1 MTLKKEKLMKDFI
14 KNVLATMVG
23 MFGFFIVMGVIGMMS
38 IIGMIASG
46 NAAQN
51 VEKNSVFVLNLS
63 GTISEQ
69 GSENPLSMFTGDNS
83 LNSGL
88 NDILSSIKKAKAN
101 DDIKGIYIEAGA
113 LMTNYATL
121 QEIRNALADFRKS
134 GKWIVAYGD
143 FYTQGAYYVA
153 SVANKVY
160 INPKGAIDWHG
171 IGAQTMFYKDFMA
184 KFGVKWEVVK
194 VGTFKSATE
203 TFTEEKMSDANRLQ
217 TQTFIDGTWRNVCDA
232 VSKSRGISVD
242 SLNSYADSY
251 LALQATETLVKAKMV
266 DGMMYGD
273 QVKDAVK
280 KMMKLEKDD
289 DISQLTLNDMLNVKD
304 GKVEGSEIAV
314 YYAEGD
320 IVQDP
325 KAATMFGNNNYIA
338 SRKVCKDL
346 EDLMNDDD
354 VKAVVVR
361 INSGGG
367 DAYASEQMWHQMSE
381 LRKVKPVVVSM
392 GDYAASGAYYMS
404 APASWIVAQPNTLT
418 GSIGIFAVIPD
429 FSGLVTSKLGVRFD
443 EVKTNRNSTF
453 GNLMAR
459 PFNAEEKAML
469 QASVNRGYSLFRQR
483 VAEGRR
489 LPVESVEKIAQGRV
503 WLATDALNIK
513 LVDQLGGIDDA
524 VKKAAQL
531 AKLKDY
537 YTSDYPAAAS
547 WMDNLLNSMSSSGTY
562 LDEQLRQTL
571 GDFYQPFTMLRSI
584 DKREA
589 IQARIP
595 YAISIK

>member
-1 MTLKKEKLMKDFI
+1 MKDFI

-113 LMTNYATL
+113 LAANYATL

-153 SVANKVY
+153 SVADKVY
-160 INPKGAIDWHG
+160 INPKGIVDWHG

-217 TQTFIDGTWRNVCDA
+217 TQTFIDGTWRNVCTA

-289 DISQLTLNDMLNVKD
+289 DIAQLTLNDMLNVKD
-304 GKVEGSEIAV
+304 EKVEGSEIAV

-429 FSGLVTSKLGVRFD
+429 LSGLVTTKLGVRFD

-483 VAEGRR
+483 VADGRR

-524 VKKAAQL
+524 VKKAAEL

>member
-1 MTLKKEKLMKDFI
+1 MKDFI

-113 LMTNYATL
+113 LAANYATL

-153 SVANKVY
+153 SVADKVY
-160 INPKGAIDWHG
+160 INPKGIVDWHG

-203 TFTEEKMSDANRLQ
+203 TFTEEKMSDANHLQ
-217 TQTFIDGTWRNVCDA
+217 TKTFIDGTWRNVCDA

-289 DISQLTLNDMLNVKD
+289 DIAQLTLNDMLNVKD

-429 FSGLVTSKLGVRFD
+429 LSGLVTTKLGVRFD

-483 VAEGRR
+483 VADGRR

>member
-1 MTLKKEKLMKDFI
+1 MKDFI

-153 SVANKVY
+153 SVADKVY
-160 INPKGAIDWHG
+160 VNPKGIVDWHG

-280 KMMKLEKDD
+280 KMMKLEKGD
-289 DISQLTLNDMLNVKD
+289 DIAQLTLNDMLNVKG

-429 FSGLVTSKLGVRFD
+429 LSGLVTTKLGVRFD

-547 WMDNLLNSMSSSGTY
+547 WMDAMLNSMSSSGTY

>member
-1 MTLKKEKLMKDFI
+1 MKDFI

-113 LMTNYATL
+113 LAANYATL

-153 SVANKVY
+153 SVADKVY
-160 INPKGAIDWHG
+160 INPKGIVDWHG

-289 DISQLTLNDMLNVKD
+289 DIAQLTLNDMLNVKD

-429 FSGLVTSKLGVRFD
+429 LSGLVTSKLGVRFD

-547 WMDNLLNSMSSSGTY
+547 WMDAMLNSMSSSGTY

>member
-1 MTLKKEKLMKDFI
+1 MKDFI

-113 LMTNYATL
+113 LAANYATL
-121 QEIRNALADFRKS
+121 QEIRNALDDFRKS

-153 SVANKVY
+153 SVADKVY
-160 INPKGAIDWHG
+160 INPKGIVDWHG

-184 KFGVKWEVVK
+184 KYGVKWEVVK

-217 TQTFIDGTWRNVCDA
+217 TKTFIDGTWRNVCDA

-266 DGMMYGD
+266 DGLMYGD

-289 DISQLTLNDMLNVKD
+289 DIAQLTLNDMLNVKD
-304 GKVEGSEIAV
+304 EKVEGSEIAV

-429 FSGLVTSKLGVRFD
+429 LSGLVTTKLGVRFD

-483 VAEGRR
+483 VADGRR

-524 VKKAAQL
+524 VKKAAEL

>member
-1 MTLKKEKLMKDFI
+1 MKDFI

-113 LMTNYATL
+113 LAANYATL
-121 QEIRNALADFRKS
+121 QEIRNALDDFRKS

-153 SVANKVY
+153 SVADKVY
-160 INPKGAIDWHG
+160 INPKGIVDWHG

-217 TQTFIDGTWRNVCDA
+217 TKTFIDGTWRNVCDA

-289 DISQLTLNDMLNVKD
+289 DIAQLTLNDMLNVKD
-304 GKVEGSEIAV
+304 EKVEGSEIAV

-483 VAEGRR
+483 VADGRR

-524 VKKAAQL
+524 VKKAAEL

-571 GDFYQPFTMLRSI
+571 GDFYQSFTMLRSI

>member
-1 MTLKKEKLMKDFI
+1 MKDFI

-69 GSENPLSMFTGDNS
+69 GSENPLNMFTGDNS

-88 NDILSSIKKAKAN
+88 NDILSAIKKAKAN

-121 QEIRNALADFRKS
+121 QEIRNALDDFRKS

-153 SVANKVY
+153 SVADKVY
-160 INPKGAIDWHG
+160 INPKGVVDWHG

-184 KFGVKWEVVK
+184 KFGVKWQVVK

-232 VSKSRGISVD
+232 VSKSRGISID

-251 LALQATETLVKAKMV
+251 LALQSTETLVKAKMV

-280 KMMKLEKDD
+280 KIMKLDKDD
-289 DISQLTLNDMLNVKD
+289 DISQLTLNDMLNVKG
-304 GKVEGSEIAV
+304 GKEEGSEIAV
-314 YYAEGD
+314 YYASGD

-429 FSGLVTSKLGVRFD
+429 LSGLVTTKLGVRFD

-547 WMDNLLNSMSSSGTY
+547 WMDAMLNSMSSSGTY

>member
-1 MTLKKEKLMKDFI
+1 MKDFI

-217 TQTFIDGTWRNVCDA
+217 TQTFIDGTWRNVCNA
-232 VSKSRGISVD
+232 VSKSRGISID

-280 KMMKLEKDD
+280 KMMKLENGD
-289 DISQLTLNDMLNVKD
+289 DIAQLTLNDMLNVKD

-418 GSIGIFAVIPD
+418 GSIGIFAVVPD
-429 FSGLVTSKLGVRFD
+429 LSGLVTTKLGVRFD

-524 VKKAAQL
+524 VKKAAEL

-547 WMDNLLNSMSSSGTY
+547 WMDAMLNSMSSSGTY

>member
-1 MTLKKEKLMKDFI
+1 MKDFI

-113 LMTNYATL
+113 LAANYATL
-121 QEIRNALADFRKS
+121 QEIRNALDNFRKS

-153 SVANKVY
+153 SVADKVY
-160 INPKGAIDWHG
+160 INPKGIVDWHG

-217 TQTFIDGTWRNVCDA
+217 TKTFIDGTWRNVCDA

-280 KMMKLEKDD
+280 KIMKLEKDD
-289 DISQLTLNDMLNVKD
+289 DIAQLTLNDMLNVKD
-304 GKVEGSEIAV
+304 EKVEGSEIAV

-483 VAEGRR
+483 VADGRR

-513 LVDQLGGIDDA
+513 LIDQLGGIDDA

>member
-1 MTLKKEKLMKDFI
+1 MKDFI

-113 LMTNYATL
+113 LAANYATL

-153 SVANKVY
+153 SVADKVY
-160 INPKGAIDWHG
+160 INPKGIVDWHG

-280 KMMKLEKDD
+280 KMMKLEKGD
-289 DISQLTLNDMLNVKD
+289 DIAQLTLNDMLNVKG

-429 FSGLVTSKLGVRFD
+429 LSGLVTTKLGVRFD

-483 VAEGRR
+483 VADGRR

-537 YTSDYPAAAS
+537 YTSDYPAVAS
-547 WMDNLLNSMSSSGTY
+547 WMDAMLNSMSSSGTY

>member
-1 MTLKKEKLMKDFI
+1 MKDFI

-113 LMTNYATL
+113 LATNYATL

-153 SVANKVY
+153 SVADKVY
-160 INPKGAIDWHG
+160 INPKGIVDWHG

-280 KMMKLEKDD
+280 KMMKLDKDD
-289 DISQLTLNDMLNVKD
+289 NISQLTLNDMLNVKD

-489 LPVESVEKIAQGRV
+489 LPVESVEKMAQGRV

-547 WMDNLLNSMSSSGTY
+547 WMDAMLNSMSSSGTY

>member
-1 MTLKKEKLMKDFI
+1 MKDFI

-304 GKVEGSEIAV
+304 GKVEGCEIAV

-346 EDLMNDDD
+346 EYLMNDDD

-531 AKLKDY
+531 AKLKEY

-547 WMDNLLNSMSSSGTY
+547 WMDAMLNSMSSSGTY

>member
-1 MTLKKEKLMKDFI
+1 MKDFI

-88 NDILSSIKKAKAN
+88 NDILSSIKKAKTN

-113 LMTNYATL
+113 LAANYATL

-153 SVANKVY
+153 SVADKVY
-160 INPKGAIDWHG
+160 INPKGIVDWHG

-280 KMMKLEKDD
+280 KMMKLEKGD
-289 DISQLTLNDMLNVKD
+289 DIAQLTLNDMLNVKG

-429 FSGLVTSKLGVRFD
+429 LSGLVTTKLGVRFD

-483 VAEGRR
+483 VADGRR

-524 VKKAAQL
+524 VKKAAEL

-547 WMDNLLNSMSSSGTY
+547 WMDAMLNSMSSSGTY

>member
-1 MTLKKEKLMKDFI
+1 MKDFI

-113 LMTNYATL
+113 LATNYATL

-160 INPKGAIDWHG
+160 INPKGIVDWHG

-217 TQTFIDGTWRNVCDA
+217 TQTFIDGTWRNVCNA

-280 KMMKLEKDD
+280 KIMKLDKDD
-289 DISQLTLNDMLNVKD
+289 NISQLTLNDMLNVKG

-429 FSGLVTSKLGVRFD
+429 LSGLVTTKLGVRFD

-524 VKKAAQL
+524 VKKAAEL

-547 WMDNLLNSMSSSGTY
+547 WMDAMLNSMSSSGTY

>member
-1 MTLKKEKLMKDFI
+1 MKDFI

-113 LMTNYATL
+113 LATNYATL

-273 QVKDAVK
+273 KVKDAVK
-280 KMMKLEKDD
+280 KMMKLDKDD

-304 GKVEGSEIAV
+304 GKVEGSEIAI
-314 YYAEGD
+314 YYTEGD

-346 EDLMNDDD
+346 ENLMNDDD

-429 FSGLVTSKLGVRFD
+429 FSGLVTTKLGVRFD

-483 VAEGRR
+483 VADGRR

>member
-1 MTLKKEKLMKDFI
+1 MKDFI

-23 MFGFFIVMGVIGMMS
+23 MFGFFIVMGVIGMTS

-113 LMTNYATL
+113 LAANYATL
-121 QEIRNALADFRKS
+121 QEIRNALDDFRKS

-153 SVANKVY
+153 SVADKVY
-160 INPKGAIDWHG
+160 INPKGIVDWHG

-217 TQTFIDGTWRNVCDA
+217 TKTFIDGTWRNVCDA

-289 DISQLTLNDMLNVKD
+289 DIAQLTLNDMLNVKD
-304 GKVEGSEIAV
+304 EKVEGSEIAV

-325 KAATMFGNNNYIA
+325 KAATMFGNNNYIS

-469 QASVNRGYSLFRQR
+469 QTSVNRGYSLFRQR
-483 VAEGRR
+483 VADGRR

>member
-1 MTLKKEKLMKDFI
+1 MKDFI

-69 GSENPLSMFTGDNS
+69 GSENPLSMFTGENS

-113 LMTNYATL
+113 LAANYATL
-121 QEIRNALADFRKS
+121 QEIRNALDDFRKS

-153 SVANKVY
+153 SVADKVY
-160 INPKGAIDWHG
+160 INPKGIVDWHG

-217 TQTFIDGTWRNVCDA
+217 TKTFIDGTWRNVYDA

-289 DISQLTLNDMLNVKD
+289 DIAQLTLNDMLNVKD
-304 GKVEGSEIAV
+304 EKVEGSEIAV

-404 APASWIVAQPNTLT
+404 APGSWIVAQPNTLT

-429 FSGLVTSKLGVRFD
+429 LSGLVTTKLGVRFD

-483 VAEGRR
+483 VADGRR

-524 VKKAAQL
+524 VKKAAEL

>member
-1 MTLKKEKLMKDFI
+1 MKDFI

-160 INPKGAIDWHG
+160 INPKGIVDWHG

-217 TQTFIDGTWRNVCDA
+217 TKTFIDGTWRNVCDA

-325 KAATMFGNNNYIA
+325 KAATMFGNNDYIA

-367 DAYASEQMWHQMSE
+367 DAYASEQTWHQMSE

-453 GNLMAR
+453 GNTMAR
-459 PFNAEEKAML
+459 PFNAEETAML

-483 VAEGRR
+483 VADGRR

-547 WMDNLLNSMSSSGTY
+547 WMDAMLNSMSSSGTY

>member
-1 MTLKKEKLMKDFI
+1 MKDFI

-101 DDIKGIYIEAGA
+101 DEIKGIYIEAGA

-153 SVANKVY
+153 SVADKVY
-160 INPKGAIDWHG
+160 INPKGIVDWHG

-217 TQTFIDGTWRNVCDA
+217 TKTFIDGTWRNVCDA
-232 VSKSRGISVD
+232 VSKSRSISVD

-547 WMDNLLNSMSSSGTY
+547 WMDAMLNSMSSSGTY

>member
-1 MTLKKEKLMKDFI
+1 MKDFI

-113 LMTNYATL
+113 LAANYATL
-121 QEIRNALADFRKS
+121 EEIRNALADFRKS

-153 SVANKVY
+153 SVADKVY
-160 INPKGAIDWHG
+160 INPKGIVDWHG

-217 TQTFIDGTWRNVCDA
+217 TKTFIDGTWRNVCDA

-289 DISQLTLNDMLNVKD
+289 DIAQLTLNDMLNVKD
-304 GKVEGSEIAV
+304 EKVEGSEIAV

-392 GDYAASGAYYMS
+392 GDFAASGAYYMS

-429 FSGLVTSKLGVRFD
+429 LSGLVTSKLGVRFD

-483 VAEGRR
+483 VADGRR

-524 VKKAAQL
+524 VKKAAEL

>member
-1 MTLKKEKLMKDFI
+1 MKDFI

-69 GSENPLSMFTGDNS
+69 GSENPLSLFTGDNS

-113 LMTNYATL
+113 LATNYATL

-160 INPKGAIDWHG
+160 INPKGIVDWHG

-217 TQTFIDGTWRNVCDA
+217 TKTFIDGTWRNVCDA

-280 KMMKLEKDD
+280 KMMKLDKGD
-289 DISQLTLNDMLNVKD
+289 DIAQLTLNDMLNVKD

-381 LRKVKPVVVSM
+381 LCKVKPVVVSM

-429 FSGLVTSKLGVRFD
+429 FSGLVTTKLGVRFD

-469 QASVNRGYSLFRQR
+469 QASVHRGYSLFRQR

-503 WLATDALNIK
+503 WIATDALNIK

-524 VKKAAQL
+524 VKKAAEL

>member
-1 MTLKKEKLMKDFI
+1 MKDFI

-69 GSENPLSMFTGDNS
+69 GSENPLSLFTGDNS

-88 NDILSSIKKAKAN
+88 NDILSAIKKAKTN

-153 SVANKVY
+153 SVADKVY
-160 INPKGAIDWHG
+160 INPKGAVDWHG

-184 KFGVKWEVVK
+184 KFGVKYEVVK

-217 TQTFIDGTWRNVCDA
+217 TKTFIDGTWRNVCDA

-280 KMMKLEKDD
+280 KMMKLDKDD
-289 DISQLTLNDMLNVKD
+289 DIAQLTLNDMLNVKD
-304 GKVEGSEIAV
+304 GKVEGSEIAI

-346 EDLMNDDD
+346 DDLMNDDD

-429 FSGLVTSKLGVRFD
+429 LSGLVTTKLGVRFD

>member
-1 MTLKKEKLMKDFI
+1 MKDFI

-113 LMTNYATL
+113 LAANYATL

-153 SVANKVY
+153 SVADKVY
-160 INPKGAIDWHG
+160 INPKGIVDWHG

-217 TQTFIDGTWRNVCDA
+217 TKTFIDGTWRNVCDA
-232 VSKSRGISVD
+232 VSKSRSISVD

-289 DISQLTLNDMLNVKD
+289 DIQQLTLNDMLNVKG

-429 FSGLVTSKLGVRFD
+429 LSGLVTTKLGVRFD

-531 AKLKDY
+531 AKLKEY

-547 WMDNLLNSMSSSGTY
+547 WMDAMLNSMSSSGTY

-589 IQARIP
+589 IQAHIP

>member
-1 MTLKKEKLMKDFI
+1 MKDFI

-113 LMTNYATL
+113 LAANYATL

-153 SVANKVY
+153 SVADKVY
-160 INPKGAIDWHG
+160 INPKGIVDWHG

-217 TQTFIDGTWRNVCDA
+217 TQTFIDGTWRNVCTA

-289 DISQLTLNDMLNVKD
+289 DIAQLTLNDMLNVKD
-304 GKVEGSEIAV
+304 EKLEGSEIAV

-429 FSGLVTSKLGVRFD
+429 LSGLVTTKLGVRFD

-483 VAEGRR
+483 VADGRR
-489 LPVESVEKIAQGRV
+489 LPMESVEKIAQGRV

-524 VKKAAQL
+524 VKKAAEL

>member
-1 MTLKKEKLMKDFI
+1 MKDFI

-63 GTISEQ
+63 GTVSEQ

-101 DDIKGIYIEAGA
+101 DEIKGIYIEAGA

-153 SVANKVY
+153 SVADKVY

-280 KMMKLEKDD
+280 KMMKLDKDD
-289 DISQLTLNDMLNVKD
+289 NISQLTLNDMLNVKD

-429 FSGLVTSKLGVRFD
+429 LSGLVTTKLGVRFD

-469 QASVNRGYSLFRQR
+469 QVSVNRGYSLFRQR

-524 VKKAAQL
+524 VKKAAEL

-547 WMDNLLNSMSSSGTY
+547 WMDAMLNSMSSSGTY

>member
-1 MTLKKEKLMKDFI
+1 MKDFI

-251 LALQATETLVKAKMV
+251 LALQATETLMKAKMV

-280 KMMKLEKDD
+280 KIMKLDKDD
-289 DISQLTLNDMLNVKD
+289 NISQLTLNDMLNVKD

-367 DAYASEQMWHQMSE
+367 DAYASEQMWHQMRE

-429 FSGLVTSKLGVRFD
+429 LSVLVTTKLGVRFD
-443 EVKTNRNSTF
+443 EVKTNRNSNF

-483 VAEGRR
+483 VADGRR

-531 AKLKDY
+531 AKLKEY

-547 WMDNLLNSMSSSGTY
+547 WMDAMINSMSSSGTY

>member
-1 MTLKKEKLMKDFI
+1 MKDFI

-69 GSENPLSMFTGDNS
+69 GSENPLSLFTGDNS

-88 NDILSSIKKAKAN
+88 NDILSAIKKAKAN

-217 TQTFIDGTWRNVCDA
+217 TKTFIDGTWRNVCDA

-346 EDLMNDDD
+346 EDLMNDDN

-404 APASWIVAQPNTLT
+404 APTSWIVAQPNTLT

-429 FSGLVTSKLGVRFD
+429 LSGLVTTKLGVRFD

>member
-1 MTLKKEKLMKDFI
+1 MKDFI

-63 GTISEQ
+63 GTISER

-153 SVANKVY
+153 SVADKVY
-160 INPKGAIDWHG
+160 INPKGIVDWHG

-289 DISQLTLNDMLNVKD
+289 DIQQLTLNDMLNVKD

-429 FSGLVTSKLGVRFD
+429 LSGLVTTKLGVRFD

-547 WMDNLLNSMSSSGTY
+547 WMDAMLNSMSSSGTY

>member
-1 MTLKKEKLMKDFI
+1 MKDFI

-113 LMTNYATL
+113 LAANYATL
-121 QEIRNALADFRKS
+121 QEIRNALDDFRKS

-153 SVANKVY
+153 SVADKVY
-160 INPKGAIDWHG
+160 INPKGIVDWHG

-203 TFTEEKMSDANRLQ
+203 TFTEDKMSDANRLQ
-217 TQTFIDGTWRNVCDA
+217 TKTFIDGTWRNVCDA

-289 DISQLTLNDMLNVKD
+289 DIAQLTLNDMLNVKD
-304 GKVEGSEIAV
+304 EKVEGSEIAV

-429 FSGLVTSKLGVRFD
+429 LSGLVTSKLGVRFD

-483 VAEGRR
+483 VADGRR

-524 VKKAAQL
+524 VKKAAEL

>member
-1 MTLKKEKLMKDFI
+1 MKDFI

-113 LMTNYATL
+113 LAANYATL

-280 KMMKLEKDD
+280 KMMKLENGD
-289 DISQLTLNDMLNVKD
+289 DIAQLTLNDMLNVKD

-429 FSGLVTSKLGVRFD
+429 LSGLVTTKLGVRFD

-547 WMDNLLNSMSSSGTY
+547 WMDAMLNSMSSSGTY

>member
-1 MTLKKEKLMKDFI
+1 MKDFI

-88 NDILSSIKKAKAN
+88 NDILSAIKKAKTN
-101 DDIKGIYIEAGA
+101 DEIKGIYIEAGA

-280 KMMKLEKDD
+280 KIMKLNKDD
-289 DISQLTLNDMLNVKD
+289 NISQLTLNDMLNVKD

-346 EDLMNDDD
+346 EDLMNDDN

-429 FSGLVTSKLGVRFD
+429 LSGLVTTKLGVRFD

-483 VAEGRR
+483 VADGRR

>member
-1 MTLKKEKLMKDFI
+1 MKDFI

-113 LMTNYATL
+113 LAANYATL

-153 SVANKVY
+153 SVADKVY
-160 INPKGAIDWHG
+160 INPKGIVDWHG

-184 KFGVKWEVVK
+184 KFGVKWEIVK

-280 KMMKLEKDD
+280 KIMKLDKDD
-289 DISQLTLNDMLNVKD
+289 NIAQLTLNDMLNVKD

-325 KAATMFGNNNYIA
+325 KAATMFGNNDYIA

-346 EDLMNDDD
+346 EDLMNDDN

-489 LPVESVEKIAQGRV
+489 LPVESVEKMAQGRV

-547 WMDNLLNSMSSSGTY
+547 WMDAMLNSMSSSGTY

>member
-1 MTLKKEKLMKDFI
+1 MKDFI

-113 LMTNYATL
+113 LAANYATL

-153 SVANKVY
+153 SVADKVY
-160 INPKGAIDWHG
+160 INPKGIVDWHG

-194 VGTFKSATE
+194 VGTFKSATD

-217 TQTFIDGTWRNVCDA
+217 TKTFIDGTWRNVCDA

-280 KMMKLEKDD
+280 KMMKLDKDD
-289 DISQLTLNDMLNVKD
+289 DIAQLTLNDMLNVKD

-346 EDLMNDDD
+346 EDLMNDDN

-429 FSGLVTSKLGVRFD
+429 LSGLVTTKLGVRFD

-503 WLATDALNIK
+503 WIATDALNIK

-524 VKKAAQL
+524 VKKAAEL
-531 AKLKDY
+531 AKLKEY

-547 WMDNLLNSMSSSGTY
+547 WMDAMLNSMSSSGTY

>member
-1 MTLKKEKLMKDFI
+1 MKDFI

-88 NDILSSIKKAKAN
+88 NDILSAIKKAKAN

-121 QEIRNALADFRKS
+121 QEIRNALADFHKS

-153 SVANKVY
+153 SVADKVY

-217 TQTFIDGTWRNVCDA
+217 TKTFIDGTWRNVCDA

-251 LALQATETLVKAKMV
+251 LALQATETLMKAKMV

-429 FSGLVTSKLGVRFD
+429 LSGLVTTKLGVRFD

>member
-1 MTLKKEKLMKDFI
+1 MKDFI

-69 GSENPLSMFTGDNS
+69 GSENPLSMFTGENS

-113 LMTNYATL
+113 LAANYATL
-121 QEIRNALADFRKS
+121 QEIRNALDDFRKS

-153 SVANKVY
+153 SVADKVY
-160 INPKGAIDWHG
+160 INPKGIVDWHG

-217 TQTFIDGTWRNVCDA
+217 TKTFIDGTWRNVCDA

-289 DISQLTLNDMLNVKD
+289 DIAQLTLNDMLNVKD
-304 GKVEGSEIAV
+304 EKVEGSEIAV

-429 FSGLVTSKLGVRFD
+429 LSGLVTTKLGVRFD

-483 VAEGRR
+483 VADGRR

>member
-1 MTLKKEKLMKDFI
+1 MKDFI

-69 GSENPLSMFTGDNS
+69 GSENPLSLFTGDNS

-88 NDILSSIKKAKAN
+88 NDILSAIKKAKAN

-251 LALQATETLVKAKMV
+251 LALQATETLMKAKMV

-280 KMMKLEKDD
+280 KMMKLDKDD
-289 DISQLTLNDMLNVKD
+289 NISQLTLNDMLNVKD

-469 QASVNRGYSLFRQR
+469 QVSVNRGYSLFRQR

-547 WMDNLLNSMSSSGTY
+547 WMDAMLNSMSSSGTY

>member
-1 MTLKKEKLMKDFI
+1 MKDFI

-88 NDILSSIKKAKAN
+88 NDFLSSIKKAKAN

-153 SVANKVY
+153 SVADKVY
-160 INPKGAIDWHG
+160 INPKGIVDWHG

-203 TFTEEKMSDANRLQ
+203 TFTEEKMSNANRLQ
-217 TQTFIDGTWRNVCDA
+217 TQTFIDGTWRNICAA

-273 QVKDAVK
+273 QVKEAVK

-314 YYAEGD
+314 YYASGD

-325 KAATMFGNNNYIA
+325 KSATMFGNNNYIA

-346 EDLMNDDD
+346 EDLMNDDN

-429 FSGLVTSKLGVRFD
+429 LSGLVTSKLGVRFD

-453 GNLMAR
+453 GNTMAR
-459 PFNAEEKAML
+459 PFNTEETAML

-483 VAEGRR
+483 VADGRR

-571 GDFYQPFTMLRSI
+571 GDFYQPFTVLRSI

>member
-1 MTLKKEKLMKDFI
+1 MKDFI

-88 NDILSSIKKAKAN
+88 NDILSAIKKAKAN

-153 SVANKVY
+153 SVADKVY
-160 INPKGAIDWHG
+160 INPKGVVDWHG

-184 KFGVKWEVVK
+184 KFGVKWQVVK

-232 VSKSRGISVD
+232 VSKSRGISID

-251 LALQATETLVKAKMV
+251 LALQATETLMKAKMV

-280 KMMKLEKDD
+280 KMMKLDKDD

-483 VAEGRR
+483 VADGRR

-524 VKKAAQL
+524 VKKAAEL

-595 YAISIK
+595 YAISLK

>member
-1 MTLKKEKLMKDFI
+1 MKDFI

-113 LMTNYATL
+113 LAANYATL
-121 QEIRNALADFRKS
+121 QEIRNALDDFRKS

-153 SVANKVY
+153 SVADKVY
-160 INPKGAIDWHG
+160 INPKGIVDWHG

-289 DISQLTLNDMLNVKD
+289 DIAQLTLNDMLNVKD
-304 GKVEGSEIAV
+304 EKVEGSEIAV

-429 FSGLVTSKLGVRFD
+429 LSGLVTTKLGVRFD

-483 VAEGRR
+483 VADGRR

-524 VKKAAQL
+524 VKKAAEL

>member
-1 MTLKKEKLMKDFI
+1 MKDFI

-251 LALQATETLVKAKMV
+251 LALQATETLMKAKMV

-280 KMMKLEKDD
+280 KMMKLDKDD
-289 DISQLTLNDMLNVKD
+289 NISQLTLNDMLNVKD

-346 EDLMNDDD
+346 EDLMNDND

-429 FSGLVTSKLGVRFD
+429 LSGLVTTKLGVRFD

-524 VKKAAQL
+524 VKKAAEL

-547 WMDNLLNSMSSSGTY
+547 WMDAMLNSMSSSGTY